1 MAENV
6 GYMTLLPW
14 PIGARIWQLNPIN
27 DRGALL
33 VMITTLTHNPP
44 IRHSPATQRQ
54 SAGND
59 IRTAEDDGASTHV
72 GTSTHVPI
80 STHFPASQ
88 ISERGL
94 RATDLLN
101 WRYATQKFNEDHM
114 IDAEIWNEIEESL
127 RLTPSAFGLQPWKF
141 VVITD
146 EKIKKQ
152 LQAISWNQTQPVECS
167 HLLVLCRL
175 QKLTPEYID
184 SFIELKARARN
195 TSVESFA
202 RLKKI
207 IHDFIEARS
216 EVMLNE
222 WMEKQCYIA
231 LGNLVNTAA
240 LLQVDSCPMEGLD
253 PDAYDKLLGLPE
265 KGCRTVVAC
274 ALGYR
279 AADDRFAQM
288 ARVRFSAS
296 ELFIRI

>member
-1 MAENV
+1 
-6 GYMTLLPW
+6 
-14 PIGARIWQLNPIN
+14 
-27 DRGALL
+27 
-33 VMITTLTHNPP
+33 MITTLTH
-44 IRHSPATQRQ
+44 SPAAQKQ
-54 SAGND
+54 S
-59 IRTAEDDGASTHV
+59 T
-72 GTSTHVPI
+72 
-80 STHFPASQ
+80 
-88 ISERGL
+88 GL
-94 RATDLLN
+94 KATDLLN
-101 WRYATQKFNEDHM
+101 WRYATQKFDQNRK
-114 IDAEIWNEIEESL
+114 IDAQTWNEIEECL

-141 VVITD
+141 VVISD
-146 EKIKKQ
+146 ERIKDQ
-152 LQAISWNQTQPVECS
+152 LQAISWNQKQPVECS

-175 QKLTPEYID
+175 QKLTPAYID

-253 PDAYDKLLGLPE
+253 SDAYDKFLGLPE

-279 AADDRFAQM
+279 AADDNFAQM

-296 ELFIRI
+296 ELFIRML

>member
-1 MAENV
+1 
-6 GYMTLLPW
+6 
-14 PIGARIWQLNPIN
+14 
-27 DRGALL
+27 
-33 VMITTLTHNPP
+33 MITLTHNPALS
-44 IRHSPATQRQ
+44 HSPATQEQ
-54 SAGND
+54 SSAKD
-59 IRTAEDDGASTHV
+59 L
-72 GTSTHVPI
+72 GTL
-80 STHFPASQ
+80 AQ
-88 ISERGL
+88 ISRRGSQ
-94 RATDLLN
+94 ATDLLN
-101 WRYATQKFNEDHM
+101 WRYATQKFDEDRK
-114 IDAEIWNEIEESL
+114 IDAQTWNEIEESL

-146 EKIKKQ
+146 EKIKDQ

-167 HLLVLCRL
+167 HLLLLCRL
-175 QKLTPEYID
+175 EKLTPEYID

-279 AADDRFAQM
+279 AADDKFAQM
-288 ARVRFSAS
+288 ARVRFSTS
-296 ELFIRI
+296 ELFIRM